1 MSLFC
6 PDLDFNTPSP
16 KIKTLIDLW
25 DRNELN
31 ADEAQLWN
39 KVVSLK
45 NLDETFQSTMYRD
58 KSTTYDSVWK
68 KLWMLSML
76 HEELE
81 AWNEVLTFRSH
92 YLYRKLSADEVSTAF
107 KMNFC
112 LITQILPVQLTTRV
126 TKKQPILGSEDFS
139 DTPSWYREQ
148 FDAFCIRER
157 ERHEIQRKVG
167 EEQLRKAFASYT
179 FSSASA
185 PSNGFASFGNRSVS
199 MSSPGNG
206 FASFG
211 NRSVSMSSPGNGFA
225 SFGNRSVPASTPG
238 NGFASFG
245 NGSAS
250 GSSPSGN
257 GVSASDLIT
266 KKSVSASAP
275 FGNGFVSF
283 GNGST
288 SGSSPSDNGVSAS
301 DLFTKK
307 SVSASAPFGN
317 GFVSFGNGSASG
329 SSPSSNGSV
338 SLAQNLPANT
348 PSPSPLEDLAS
359 KVTGLLRN
367 SKSTLADHAPSPT
380 QLSSENGPSTSTG
393 EPSG

>member
-6 PDLDFNTPSP
+6 PDLDFDTPSP

-25 DRNELN
+25 NRNELN

-58 KSTTYDSVWK
+58 KCTTYDSVWK

-92 YLYRKLSADEVSTAF
+92 YLYRKLSADEVSIAF

-126 TKKQPILGSEDFS
+126 PKKQPILSSEDFS

-167 EEQLRKAFASYT
+167 EEQLRKAFTSYT

-185 PSNGFASFGNRSVS
+185 PGNGFISFSNRSISGSSPFGNGVSDPYVFGSTPLGNRSI
-199 MSSPGNG
+199 
-206 FASFG
+206 
-211 NRSVSMSSPGNGFA
+211 
-225 SFGNRSVPASTPG
+225 
-238 NGFASFG
+238 
-245 NGSAS
+245 S

-257 GVSASDLIT
+257 GVSDPY
-266 KKSVSASAP
+266 V
-275 FGNGFVSF
+275 FGSTPL
-283 GNGST
+283 GNGSA
-288 SGSSPSDNGVSAS
+288 SRSSPSGNGVSGS

-307 SVSASAPFGN
+307 SVFG
-317 GFVSFGNGSASG
+317 STPLGNGSASR
-329 SSPSSNGSV
+329 SSPSGDGSV

-348 PSPSPLEDLAS
+348 PSPSPLEDLAR

-367 SKSTLADHAPSPT
+367 SESTLADHAPSPT

-393 EPSG
+393 SI